1 MDISKSIGLFDSKK
15 YQKLSLKYEKKYKK
29 AKPFPNIKF
38 ENFLK
43 KDIAENLSQLFPD
56 YYKGKWFAYK
66 NFNTTKNSNL
76 KKSIQDER
84 NFAFFF
90 LVNLFWLPLAFDD
103 YFTKSVSLQA
113 LLIATAAT
121 IATVFVFQE
130 NTLSYMLI
138 WSSILLALRIC
149 VAVFETLFGKQLIGG
164 ADYIAAFAFIS
175 TLKSNLLGYW
185 LIFFSLLGI
194 LHAVKQ
200 NNKTA
205 QIPLIPFMLAGWAL
219 TFAISSAGSS

>member
-1 MDISKSIGLFDSKK
+1 MHNFNLIAANVALGLIICGLYLRFKTKGQDNVSPFIFLGLFICGSAT
-15 YQKLSLKYEKKYKK
+15 L
-29 AKPFPNIKF
+29 
-38 ENFLK
+38 
-43 KDIAENLSQLFPD
+43 
-56 YYKGKWFAYK
+56 
-66 NFNTTKNSNL
+66 
-76 KKSIQDER
+76 IQDER
-84 NFAFFF
+84 SFAFFF
-90 LVNLFWLPLAFDD
+90 LVNLFWLPLAIDD

-113 LLIATAAT
+113 LLIATTAN
-121 IATVFVFQE
+121 IATVFIFQE

-149 VAVFETLFGKQLIGG
+149 VGVFETLIGKQLVGG

>member
-1 MDISKSIGLFDSKK
+1 MHNFNLIAANVALGFIICGLYLRFKTKGQDNVSPFIFLGLFICGSAT
-15 YQKLSLKYEKKYKK
+15 L
-29 AKPFPNIKF
+29 
-38 ENFLK
+38 
-43 KDIAENLSQLFPD
+43 
-56 YYKGKWFAYK
+56 
-66 NFNTTKNSNL
+66 
-76 KKSIQDER
+76 IQDER

-113 LLIATAAT
+113 LLIATTAN
-121 IATVFVFQE
+121 IATVFIFQE

-149 VAVFETLFGKQLIGG
+149 VGVFETLIGKQLVGG
-164 ADYIAAFAFIS
+164 ADYIAAWAFIF

-205 QIPLIPFMLAGWAL
+205 EIPLIPFMLAGWAL
-219 TFAISSAGSS
+219 TFAISKAGSS

>member
-1 MDISKSIGLFDSKK
+1 MHNFNLIAANVALGFIICGLYLRFKTKGQDSFSPFIFLGLFICGSAT
-15 YQKLSLKYEKKYKK
+15 L
-29 AKPFPNIKF
+29 
-38 ENFLK
+38 
-43 KDIAENLSQLFPD
+43 
-56 YYKGKWFAYK
+56 
-66 NFNTTKNSNL
+66 
-76 KKSIQDER
+76 IQDER
-84 NFAFFF
+84 SFAFFF
-90 LVNLFWLPLAFDD
+90 LVNLFWLPLAIDD

-113 LLIATAAT
+113 LLIATTAT

>member
-1 MDISKSIGLFDSKK
+1 MHNFNLIAANVALGFIICGLYLRFKTKGQDNVSPFIFLGLFICGSAT
-15 YQKLSLKYEKKYKK
+15 L
-29 AKPFPNIKF
+29 
-38 ENFLK
+38 
-43 KDIAENLSQLFPD
+43 
-56 YYKGKWFAYK
+56 
-66 NFNTTKNSNL
+66 
-76 KKSIQDER
+76 IQDER
-84 NFAFFF
+84 SFAFFF

-113 LLIATAAT
+113 LLIATTAT

-149 VAVFETLFGKQLIGG
+149 VAVYETLFGKQLIGG

>member
-1 MDISKSIGLFDSKK
+1 MYNFNLIAANVALGFIICGLYLRFKTKGQDNVSPFIFLGLFICGS
-15 YQKLSLKYEKKYKK
+15 
-29 AKPFPNIKF
+29 
-38 ENFLK
+38 
-43 KDIAENLSQLFPD
+43 
-56 YYKGKWFAYK
+56 
-66 NFNTTKNSNL
+66 TTL
-76 KKSIQDER
+76 RQDER

-113 LLIATAAT
+113 LLIATTAN
-121 IATVFVFQE
+121 IATVFIFQE

>member
-1 MDISKSIGLFDSKK
+1 MHNFNLIAANVALGFIICGLYLRFKTKGQDNVSPFIFLGLFICGSAT
-15 YQKLSLKYEKKYKK
+15 L
-29 AKPFPNIKF
+29 
-38 ENFLK
+38 
-43 KDIAENLSQLFPD
+43 
-56 YYKGKWFAYK
+56 
-66 NFNTTKNSNL
+66 
-76 KKSIQDER
+76 IQDER

-113 LLIATAAT
+113 LLIATTAT

-149 VAVFETLFGKQLIGG
+149 VAVFETLFGKQLVGG

>member
-1 MDISKSIGLFDSKK
+1 MHNFNLIAANVALGFIICGLYLRFKTKGQDNVSPFIFLGLFICGSAT
-15 YQKLSLKYEKKYKK
+15 L
-29 AKPFPNIKF
+29 
-38 ENFLK
+38 
-43 KDIAENLSQLFPD
+43 
-56 YYKGKWFAYK
+56 
-66 NFNTTKNSNL
+66 
-76 KKSIQDER
+76 IQDER
-84 NFAFFF
+84 SFAFFF
-90 LVNLFWLPLAFDD
+90 LVNLFWLPLAIDD

-113 LLIATAAT
+113 LLIATTAN
-121 IATVFVFQE
+121 IATVFIFQE

>member
-1 MDISKSIGLFDSKK
+1 
-15 YQKLSLKYEKKYKK
+15 
-29 AKPFPNIKF
+29 
-38 ENFLK
+38 
-43 KDIAENLSQLFPD
+43 
-56 YYKGKWFAYK
+56 
-66 NFNTTKNSNL
+66 
-76 KKSIQDER
+76 
-84 NFAFFF
+84 
-90 LVNLFWLPLAFDD
+90 
-103 YFTKSVSLQA
+103 LQA
-113 LLIATAAT
+113 LLIATTAN
-121 IATVFVFQE
+121 IATVFIFQE

>member
-1 MDISKSIGLFDSKK
+1 MHNFNLIAANVALGFIICGLYLRFKTKGQDSVSPVIFLGLFICGSAT
-15 YQKLSLKYEKKYKK
+15 L
-29 AKPFPNIKF
+29 
-38 ENFLK
+38 
-43 KDIAENLSQLFPD
+43 
-56 YYKGKWFAYK
+56 
-66 NFNTTKNSNL
+66 
-76 KKSIQDER
+76 IQDER

-113 LLIATAAT
+113 LLIATTAT

-149 VAVFETLFGKQLIGG
+149 VAVFETLFGKQLVGG

>member
-1 MDISKSIGLFDSKK
+1 MHNFNLIAANVALGFIICGLYLRFKTKGQDNVSPFIFLGLFICGSAT
-15 YQKLSLKYEKKYKK
+15 L
-29 AKPFPNIKF
+29 
-38 ENFLK
+38 
-43 KDIAENLSQLFPD
+43 
-56 YYKGKWFAYK
+56 
-66 NFNTTKNSNL
+66 
-76 KKSIQDER
+76 IQDER

-113 LLIATAAT
+113 LLIATTAT

-149 VAVFETLFGKQLIGG
+149 VAVFETLIGKQLVGG

>member
-1 MDISKSIGLFDSKK
+1 MHNFNLIAANVALGFIICGLYLRFKTKGQDNISPFIFLGLFICGSAT
-15 YQKLSLKYEKKYKK
+15 L
-29 AKPFPNIKF
+29 
-38 ENFLK
+38 
-43 KDIAENLSQLFPD
+43 
-56 YYKGKWFAYK
+56 
-66 NFNTTKNSNL
+66 
-76 KKSIQDER
+76 IQDER

-113 LLIATAAT
+113 LLIATTAT

>member
-1 MDISKSIGLFDSKK
+1 MHNFNLIAANVALGFIICGLYLRFKTKGQDSVSQFIFLGLFICGSAT
-15 YQKLSLKYEKKYKK
+15 L
-29 AKPFPNIKF
+29 
-38 ENFLK
+38 
-43 KDIAENLSQLFPD
+43 
-56 YYKGKWFAYK
+56 
-66 NFNTTKNSNL
+66 
-76 KKSIQDER
+76 IQDER

-113 LLIATAAT
+113 LLIATTAT

>member
-1 MDISKSIGLFDSKK
+1 MHNFNLIAANVALGFIICGLYLRFKTKGQDSVSPFIFLGLFICGSAT
-15 YQKLSLKYEKKYKK
+15 L
-29 AKPFPNIKF
+29 
-38 ENFLK
+38 
-43 KDIAENLSQLFPD
+43 
-56 YYKGKWFAYK
+56 
-66 NFNTTKNSNL
+66 
-76 KKSIQDER
+76 IQDER
-84 NFAFFF
+84 SFAFFF
-90 LVNLFWLPLAFDD
+90 LVNLFWLPLAIDD

-113 LLIATAAT
+113 LLIATTAT

-194 LHAVKQ
+194 LHSVKQ

-205 QIPLIPFMLAGWAL
+205 EIPLIPFMLAGWAL
-219 TFAISSAGSS
+219 TFAISKAGSS

>member
-1 MDISKSIGLFDSKK
+1 MYNFNLIAANVALGFIICGLYLRFKTKGQDNVSPFIFLGLFICGSAT
-15 YQKLSLKYEKKYKK
+15 L
-29 AKPFPNIKF
+29 
-38 ENFLK
+38 
-43 KDIAENLSQLFPD
+43 
-56 YYKGKWFAYK
+56 
-66 NFNTTKNSNL
+66 
-76 KKSIQDER
+76 IQDER

-113 LLIATAAT
+113 LLIATTAT

-130 NTLSYMLI
+130 NTLSYMLT

-194 LHAVKQ
+194 LLAVKQ
-200 NNKTA
+200 HNKTA

>member
-1 MDISKSIGLFDSKK
+1 MHNFNLIAANVALGFIICGLYLRFKTKGPDNVSPFIFLGLFICGSGT
-15 YQKLSLKYEKKYKK
+15 L
-29 AKPFPNIKF
+29 
-38 ENFLK
+38 
-43 KDIAENLSQLFPD
+43 
-56 YYKGKWFAYK
+56 
-66 NFNTTKNSNL
+66 
-76 KKSIQDER
+76 IQDER
-84 NFAFFF
+84 SFAFFF

-113 LLIATAAT
+113 LLTATTAT

-149 VAVFETLFGKQLIGG
+149 VAVFETLIGKQLVGG

>member
-1 MDISKSIGLFDSKK
+1 MHNFNLIAANVALGFIICGLYLRFKTKGQDNVSPFIFLGLFICGSAT
-15 YQKLSLKYEKKYKK
+15 L
-29 AKPFPNIKF
+29 
-38 ENFLK
+38 
-43 KDIAENLSQLFPD
+43 
-56 YYKGKWFAYK
+56 
-66 NFNTTKNSNL
+66 
-76 KKSIQDER
+76 IQDER
-84 NFAFFF
+84 SFAFFF
-90 LVNLFWLPLAFDD
+90 LVNLFWLPLAIDD

-113 LLIATAAT
+113 LLIATTAT

-175 TLKSNLLGYW
+175 TLKSNILGYW

>member
-1 MDISKSIGLFDSKK
+1 MHNFNLIVANVALGLIICGLYLRFKTKGQDSVSPFIFLGLFICGSAT
-15 YQKLSLKYEKKYKK
+15 L
-29 AKPFPNIKF
+29 
-38 ENFLK
+38 
-43 KDIAENLSQLFPD
+43 
-56 YYKGKWFAYK
+56 
-66 NFNTTKNSNL
+66 
-76 KKSIQDER
+76 IQDER

-113 LLIATAAT
+113 LLIATTAT

>member
-1 MDISKSIGLFDSKK
+1 MHNFNLIAANVALGFIICGLYLRFKTKGQDSVSPFIFLGLFISGSAT
-15 YQKLSLKYEKKYKK
+15 L
-29 AKPFPNIKF
+29 
-38 ENFLK
+38 
-43 KDIAENLSQLFPD
+43 
-56 YYKGKWFAYK
+56 
-66 NFNTTKNSNL
+66 
-76 KKSIQDER
+76 IQDER

-113 LLIATAAT
+113 LLIATTAT

>member
-1 MDISKSIGLFDSKK
+1 MHNFNLIAANVALGFIICGLYLCFKTKGRDSVSPFIFLGLFICGSAA
-15 YQKLSLKYEKKYKK
+15 L
-29 AKPFPNIKF
+29 
-38 ENFLK
+38 
-43 KDIAENLSQLFPD
+43 
-56 YYKGKWFAYK
+56 
-66 NFNTTKNSNL
+66 
-76 KKSIQDER
+76 IQDER

-90 LVNLFWLPLAFDD
+90 MINLFWLPLAFDD

-113 LLIATAAT
+113 LLIATTAT
-121 IATVFVFQE
+121 IAAVFVFQE

-149 VAVFETLFGKQLIGG
+149 VAVFETLFGKQLVGG

-200 NNKTA
+200 NNKPA

>member
-1 MDISKSIGLFDSKK
+1 MHNFNLIAANVALGFIICGLYLRFKTKGQDNVSPFIFLGLFICGSAT
-15 YQKLSLKYEKKYKK
+15 L
-29 AKPFPNIKF
+29 
-38 ENFLK
+38 
-43 KDIAENLSQLFPD
+43 
-56 YYKGKWFAYK
+56 
-66 NFNTTKNSNL
+66 
-76 KKSIQDER
+76 IQDER
-84 NFAFFF
+84 SFAFFF
-90 LVNLFWLPLAFDD
+90 LVNLFWLPLAIDD

-113 LLIATAAT
+113 LLIATTAN
-121 IATVFVFQE
+121 IATVFIFKE

-185 LIFFSLLGI
+185 LILFSLLGI